1 MILSLYQLFKS
12 INSRL
17 KVLKYVDFNALGYGW
32 GSPRELLPLPWSC
45 FPTWIQTSRK
55 RYVVQD
61 WSTICSIADVFTA
74 TTTQNSNMTMETAQ
88 FFPNHNSKRVKI
100 RYGPFTAPPLS
111 VNNGMGDWLVPEAQ
125 KPCTDCLITWILAG
139 LEYPNGTDANAD
151 TGLWLHH
158 TVFSNTN
165 RTAAVC
171 PQAKTGDDFFASGNE
186 RTPANIC
193 VNGYV
198 MFS

>member
-1 MILSLYQLFKS
+1 MLWGTVGGLLVSSCHCLGHASQLG
-12 INSRL
+12 SRHL
-17 KVLKYVDFNALGYGW
+17 ERGT
-32 GSPRELLPLPWSC
+32 WSKAGA
-45 FPTWIQTSRK
+45 PYDI
-55 RYVVQD
+55 
-61 WSTICSIADVFTA
+61 FTA